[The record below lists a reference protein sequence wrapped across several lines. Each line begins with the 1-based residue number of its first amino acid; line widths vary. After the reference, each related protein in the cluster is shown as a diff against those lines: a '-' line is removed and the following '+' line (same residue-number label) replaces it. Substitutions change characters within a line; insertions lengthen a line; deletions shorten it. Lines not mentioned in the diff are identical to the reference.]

1 MTVFAHFALSL
12 LGPASTAK
20 LAPLHSVLVSDWKN
34 VKGL

>member
-12 LGPASTAK
+12 RGPASTAT
-20 LAPLHSVLVSDWKN
+20 LAPLHSAQVSDLKN